1 MTSDLSPEFTKALRY
16 SDYWNIELEEW
27 EVSCQ
32 KAVALQDFKAI
43 ENRVNKCEMLTVRIR
58 ASTNPCFPMKN
69 FGIPITFD
77 ESSLR
82 SNSSSPTL
90 HLLIFRYQK
99 ISSAKWIVSQVDI
112 FCNLTSPNLHIPH
125 QEENQQELRDYFD
138 DELWQDMK
146 FTLNIRS
153 RTCLQFV
160 RRRFEDRMP
169 TTGLPTAKI
178 MHNILSMPTAIKA
191 YFPETTILRIHTLTI
206 MLASRTS
213 GSSARTKKRF
223 DPSLAGSNTV
233 LTRIDVCR
241 NKTTKSTCRPDKPG
255 SDNSEKNNESIKR
268 LIYWKMLCHGSG
280 IYRMALIGEFTFPKA
295 QQLGETHGCFSGDG
309 HSAGSR
315 EQGG

>member
-1 MTSDLSPEFTKALRY
+1 MSSHLS
-16 SDYWNIELEEW
+16 
-27 EVSCQ
+27 V
-32 KAVALQDFKAI
+32 
-43 ENRVNKCEMLTVRIR
+43 
-58 ASTNPCFPMKN
+58 
-69 FGIPITFD
+69 TFD

-112 FCNLTSPNLHIPH
+112 FCNLWLKYDISILFFPLSQSPNLHIPH

-160 RRRFEDRMP
+160 RRRFEDP
-169 TTGLPTAKI
+169 IIKSFFPKAKI
-178 MHNILSMPTAIKA
+178 QLQAGRQDHLLERRNDSILALLDQTPFLPELMYAEIKPPKA
-191 YFPETTILRIHTLTI
+191 RADLINQDPITLRKT
-206 MLASRTS
+206 MRAS
-213 GSSARTKKRF
+213 K
-223 DPSLAGSNTV
+223 D
-233 LTRIDVCR
+233 C
-241 NKTTKSTCRPDKPG
+241 
-255 SDNSEKNNESIKR
+255 

>member
-1 MTSDLSPEFTKALRY
+1 
-16 SDYWNIELEEW
+16 
-27 EVSCQ
+27 
-32 KAVALQDFKAI
+32 
-43 ENRVNKCEMLTVRIR
+43 
-58 ASTNPCFPMKN
+58 MKN

-82 SNSSSPTL
+82 SIRRFHQRSGSLVKWTFFVICMEYRDSVIQKCNSKEILSANEEL
-90 HLLIFRYQK
+90 VLIY
-99 ISSAKWIVSQVDI
+99 I
-112 FCNLTSPNLHIPH
+112 FPH

-169 TTGLPTAKI
+169 TTGLPTAKD
-178 MHNILSMPTAIKA
+178 NDYILSSFYQSLFSRNNNIEDTHSHNYVDPIIKSF
-191 YFPETTILRIHTLTI
+191 FPKAKIQLQA
-206 MLASRTS
+206 ASRTS

-223 DPSLAGSNTV
+223 DPSLVGSNPV

-241 NKTTKSTCRPDKPG
+241 NKTTQSTCRPDKPG
-255 SDNSEKNNESIKR
+255 SGNFWKNNESIKR

-315 EQGG
+315 EQGGQSFTQGRATQKNSQKLKIKNMMISFSN